1 VGLLQAEAEEKTK
14 GKTVEMEKATDD
26 DQALADDDV
35 LAGGTGADL
44 AAVETRVESGPLV
57 DDGEGEAALKEKG
70 KLIDEEE
77 RNTGEVKSS
86 VYLEYM
92 RSTGGLGLL
101 SLLVLS
107 SLLFQV
113 RTSGLPRS
121 APKELWHSCH
131 STHLGRLTWSCRE
144 RISLTKCGCRVGPTR
159 VATRSSICRFIF
171 PYVTRTR
178 THTHTHTHT
187 HTLTGAQLA
196 LSAAFVL
203 FA

>member
-14 GKTVEMEKATDD
+14 GKAVEAEKATD

-35 LAGGTGADL
+35 LTAGGTGADL
-44 AAVETRVESGPLV
+44 AAAVETRVESGPLV

-70 KLIDEEE
+70 RLIDEEE

-113 RTSGLPRS
+113 RTSGLLRS
-121 APKELWHSCH
+121 APKGLWHSCH

-178 THTHTHTHT
+178 TRTHTRTHT
-187 HTLTGAQLA
+187 RTRSQARSLR
-196 LSAAFVL
+196 
-203 FA
+203 